1 MWLDDQRDAE
11 SGFILEA
18 TGPLVANW
26 RASIVLTRSQQGH
39 AVIACFLSWTL
50 DAFDFF
56 IMVFVLGDI
65 AKEFDTGL
73 TAVTIAIT
81 VTLAARP
88 IGALLFGYLADR
100 AGRRV
105 VLMINVLT
113 FTVFELISGL
123 APSLVTFILIRG
135 LFGVAM
141 GGEWGVG
148 ASLTMESIPSKW
160 RGAASGLLQA
170 GYPCGYLLASLLYWA
185 AFTAVGWRMLFVI
198 GAIPGVLVALYIFLK
213 VEESPDWL
221 RRKDVP
227 RTSMWETVSNNLPL
241 MIYAVLMMTA
251 INFYAH
257 GTQDLYPSAF
267 LRVQHGL
274 SVASVSKIAIGYS
287 VGAILGCI
295 LVAGLSQKIG
305 RRRAIVGSALLS
317 ILVIPLWAF
326 ANDPIYLGIGAF
338 FMQFFVQGCFGVV
351 PAHLNELSPSQV
363 RGTFPGFVLQL
374 GNFLAAANA
383 TVQSL
388 IADKM
393 GHNYSFALA
402 IVPFVAA
409 IVVAVLVSLGPEG
422 RDVRMGAE
430 AT

>member
-1 MWLDDQRDAE
+1 M
-11 SGFILEA
+11 
-18 TGPLVANW
+18 
-26 RASIVLTRSQQGH
+26 LTRSQQGH
-39 AVIACFLSWTL
+39 TVIACFLSWTL

-56 IMVFVLGDI
+56 IMVFVLADI
-65 AKEFDTGL
+65 AKEFGTGL

-88 IGALLFGYLADR
+88 AGALLFGYLADR
-100 AGRRV
+100 AGRRI
-105 VLMINVLT
+105 VLIINVLT

-148 ASLTMESIPSKW
+148 ASLTMELIPSKW

-185 AFTAVGWRMLFVI
+185 AFAAVGWRMLFVI

-221 RRKDVP
+221 RRKDV
-227 RTSMWETVSNNLPL
+227 RGTNMWQTVSRNLSL

-295 LVAGLSQKIG
+295 LVAALSQKIG

-383 TVQSL
+383 TIQSL

-393 GHNYSFALA
+393 DHNYSVAMA

-409 IVVAVLVSLGPEG
+409 IVVAVLVSVGPEEK
-422 RDVRMGAE
+422 DVRMGAE

>member
-1 MWLDDQRDAE
+1 
-11 SGFILEA
+11 
-18 TGPLVANW
+18 
-26 RASIVLTRSQQGH
+26 VLTRSQQGH

-56 IMVFVLGDI
+56 IMVFVLADI
-65 AKEFDTGL
+65 AKEFGTGL

-105 VLMINVLT
+105 VLIINVLT

-198 GAIPGVLVALYIFLK
+198 GAIPGVFVALYIFLK

-221 RRKDVP
+221 RRKDV
-227 RTSMWETVSNNLPL
+227 RGTSMWETVSNNLPL